1 MMSKKIFMKIK
12 YFLILLV
19 LGLYSCQK
27 EIKYTGTVANPR
39 VNIYV
44 AGFEYNGTHTVAEYW
59 KNGKPVILT
68 DTSDFASASGIAFS
82 GNDVYIVGDEENKI
96 LYWKNDSNGYV
107 ILPSFSGRGLAIT
120 LSGNDVYASGWHY
133 INGK

>member
-44 AGFEYNGTHTVAEYW
+44 AGFEYNGTHTVAKYW
-59 KNGKPVILT
+59 KNGNPVRLT
-68 DTSDFASASGIAFS
+68 DGSKDA
-82 GNDVYIVGDEENKI
+82 EI
-96 LYWKNDSNGYV
+96 LSIFV
-107 ILPSFSGRGLAIT
+107 
-120 LSGNDVYASGWHY
+120 SGNDVYASGY
-133 INGK
+133 ESNGSFEVAKYWKNGIPVTLTNGLKRAE